1 VFKRRTPQPPQ
12 ATEEDLTA
20 EPAGAE
26 TERVRPGQTPKKAAP
41 TPKRSEAQ
49 AQRRQPYQAPAD
61 RKSASRGSRDQNRL
75 ERQRRAQALQRGE
88 QWALPAKDRG
98 PVRALARDYVDA
110 RHGLGEYFL
119 FSVLILIVL
128 LVIPSESAKLIS
140 DAVVLA
146 VLVLLG
152 GEAWWVGRR
161 VERLAKERFP
171 GESTRG
177 VKLYVAQRGIMVRRM
192 RVPKPK
198 VNRGDK
204 V

>member
-26 TERVRPGQTPKKAAP
+26 TERARPGQTPKKAAP

-61 RKSASRGSRDQNRL
+61 RKSASRGSRDRL

-152 GEAWWVGRR
+152 GEAWWVGRQ

-198 VNRGDK
+198 VDRGDK

>member
-26 TERVRPGQTPKKAAP
+26 TERARPGQTPKKAAP

-61 RKSASRGSRDQNRL
+61 RKSASRGSRDRL

-152 GEAWWVGRR
+152 GEAWWVGRQ